1 MNPLHRGLPVL
12 LAGLALGL
20 GGTEAEAQGGPA
32 LGPVRVITLSA
43 ASVSSLSVTITSG
56 SSQTIPSVTDNA
68 VNLFPAPVA
77 ITTKWDLNP
86 GQTNSVTLVGY
97 FTNPAQALA
106 GSGVQIPSSRML
118 GRMTTGSPTTFTAF
132 TQNGVAGIGVA
143 GGSLKLFA
151 VNISGPTKK
160 ITRTDNLDLELD
172 LVGFPDLPVGSYTG
186 TLNIR
191 AVAQ

>member
-20 GGTEAEAQGGPA
+20 GGTEAEAQT

-68 VNLFPAPVA
+68 VNLFSAPVA

-97 FTNPAQALA
+97 FSNPAQALT

-118 GRMTTGSPTTFTAF
+118 GRVTTGSPTTFTAF

-151 VNISGPTKK
+151 ANISGPTKK
-160 ITRTDNLDLELD
+160 MTRTDNLDLELN
-172 LVGFPDLPVGSYTG
+172 LVGFPDLPVGTYTG